1 MVSFRFHLV
10 YTKMANTLEAAFNR
24 QLKKHF
30 PEDDDNSDEDFEEE
44 LARKS
49 RKDKK
54 RRGEGVIGAEPYR
67 STPQTDERPFA
78 PKMAAPGMQS
88 MFPNHMMPNSMAN
101 GGMMPSPHPSR
112 MPFPGPPHF
121 APDGRP
127 LYPPQFYQNAF
138 NPAAY
143 GGFRMSQP
151 GPQLERFRYAQGNP
165 IRQMTQ
171 PPQSSHFQPQ
181 RMPGRMPF
189 SYGVPGSGGSMKA
202 GFREND
208 VNSPGH
214 MEQTKQ
220 MSPQQTAPVSTSG
233 ESTVSKFLLS
243 TTHCAVPVP
252 Q

>member
-1 MVSFRFHLV
+1 
-10 YTKMANTLEAAFNR
+10 
-24 QLKKHF
+24 
-30 PEDDDNSDEDFEEE
+30 
-44 LARKS
+44 
-49 RKDKK
+49 
-54 RRGEGVIGAEPYR
+54 
-67 STPQTDERPFA
+67 
-78 PKMAAPGMQS
+78 MQS

-151 GPQLERFRYAQGNP
+151 GPQLERFRYPQGNP

-233 ESTVSKFLLS
+233 ESTASKSLLS
-243 TTHCAVPVP
+243 TTHGAVPVP
-252 Q
+252 VPQ

>member
-1 MVSFRFHLV
+1 MTTLV
-10 YTKMANTLEAAFNR
+10 TKI
-24 QLKKHF
+24 LKRNLRERAERTK
-30 PEDDDNSDEDFEEE
+30 
-44 LARKS
+44 
-49 RKDKK
+49 
-54 RRGEGVIGAEPYR
+54 RGEVKESLGLKLTAARPR
-67 STPQTDERPFA
+67 LTNAHLLPRWQLLACSQCFQTT
-78 PKMAAPGMQS
+78 
-88 MFPNHMMPNSMAN
+88 MPNSMAN
-101 GGMMPSPHPSR
+101 DGMMPSPHPSR

-127 LYPPQFYQNAF
+127 LCPPQLCQNAF

-151 GPQLERFRYAQGNP
+151 GPQLERFRYPQGNP

-233 ESTVSKFLLS
+233 ESDLTLAICFILLAFIFLINRLS
-243 TTHCAVPVP
+243 FIT
-252 Q
+252 